1 MRCYYI
7 ELYFVTNIILNVGRN
22 KRIEKYWKMFNTML
36 GIVPSIIKVMYEF
49 QEMNKN
55 EYISSVMW
63 YVWLII
69 FQLVYNNL
77 VIY

>member
-1 MRCYYI
+1 
-7 ELYFVTNIILNVGRN
+7 
-22 KRIEKYWKMFNTML
+22 ML